1 MSWAETMLS
10 LIMVFI
16 LFGSL
21 LPMMIGIQHSLQV
34 KKERVSAF
42 ETLHEAAREISATGK
57 LQGQRSVNNIFY
69 SWEMDEKLCVEYVD
83 YKDQQRRICIE

>member
-1 MSWAETMLS
+1 
-10 LIMVFI
+10 MVFI

-21 LPMMIGIQHSLQV
+21 LPVMIGIQQSLQV

-57 LQGQRSVNNIFY
+57 LQGQRQVNNIFY
-69 SWEMDEKLCVEYVD
+69 SWKMEEQLCVEYVD
-83 YKDQQRRICIE
+83 YKEQRRRICIE